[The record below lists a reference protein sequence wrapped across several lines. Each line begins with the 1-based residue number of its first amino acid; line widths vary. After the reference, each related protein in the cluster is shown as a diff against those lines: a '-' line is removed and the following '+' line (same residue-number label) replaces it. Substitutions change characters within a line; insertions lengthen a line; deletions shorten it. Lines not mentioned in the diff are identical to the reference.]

1 MLDRPGLLAAG
12 PPIFTCTTNKSISDL
27 AGSQMASLQ
36 TLYRGSQAS
45 QSQHGYCKPDQQSGA
60 FEGLDIQQG
69 GYECLKGTN
78 KLLRLGS
85 DQCLCFSE
93 HQRPETV

>member
-12 PPIFTCTTNKSISDL
+12 PPIFTCTTNKSISNL

-36 TLYRGSQAS
+36 TLDIVGHRPLKASMATVSQT
-45 QSQHGYCKPDQQSGA
+45 

-69 GYECLKGTN
+69 GYE
-78 KLLRLGS
+78 
-85 DQCLCFSE
+85 
-93 HQRPETV
+93 